1 MNEKGVKMQEKRKRK
16 FKGINPRKIEYR
28 ENKYRKAKIRESP
41 KGKIKDR
48 KAEQ

>member
-1 MNEKGVKMQEKRKRK
+1 MNEKGVKMQEKKNRE
-16 FKGINPRKIEYR
+16 INPRKIEYR